1 MIEFS
6 WPWIFLLLPLPALAF
21 IKYTHASDSN
31 SAIDIPPGLSRA
43 IARIDRD
50 EGMRTT
56 FSLHTI
62 RLTLLALAWFALL
75 TAIAQ
80 PFKPEAGTAQPA
92 SGRAIA
98 LLIDL
103 STSMERRDFSI
114 DSEAVDR
121 LTVVKK
127 IASEFIVN
135 RIGDRL
141 SLVLFGSEAFIASPL
156 SYDLNAVNTILQS
169 SGIGMAGRTTAMG
182 DALGLAIKS
191 LREDNAA
198 SKAIV
203 LLSDGTNNAGTAE
216 PEDAAQLAASLG
228 IVVHT
233 IGLGSEA
240 SNDAAQQFQ
249 SASADLDEATLKSI
263 ATQSG
268 GEFFRAH
275 TSDELAKIYSQI
287 DTLQSTD
294 AAAPALIIKRDI
306 RNIFI
311 LIALLFVVI
320 VLLLE
325 RAGRTT

>member
-1 MIEFS
+1 M
-6 WPWIFLLLPLPALAF
+6 
-21 IKYTHASDSN
+21 
-31 SAIDIPPGLSRA
+31 
-43 IARIDRD
+43 
-50 EGMRTT
+50 
-56 FSLHTI
+56 
-62 RLTLLALAWFALL
+62 
-75 TAIAQ
+75 
-80 PFKPEAGTAQPA
+80 
-92 SGRAIA
+92 
-98 LLIDL
+98 LIDL

-228 IVVHT
+228 IVAVSYTHLTLPT
-233 IGLGSEA
+233 I
-240 SNDAAQQFQ
+240 
-249 SASADLDEATLKSI
+249 
-263 ATQSG
+263 
-268 GEFFRAH
+268 
-275 TSDELAKIYSQI
+275 
-287 DTLQSTD
+287 
-294 AAAPALIIKRDI
+294 
-306 RNIFI
+306 
-311 LIALLFVVI
+311 LLV
-320 VLLLE
+320 
-325 RAGRTT
+325 